1 MIIYSWFTYYK
12 WWFSIAMLVYERVCQ
27 TDSLLAFTVCYHYEV
42 KIFVEKCNP
51 SKPRFGQ
58 CSNLTHLVLSVMNEW
73 PIFRCNTTAW
83 CFGTFFF
90 TSWECHNPNWRIHIF
105 QRGWLK
111 PPTRR
116 RSVWLMFYSVKEVTE
131 PPLKLGI
138 CWFWGTP
145 KLNQREANTKRG
157 RRFLIRSW
165 DCCLIS
171 IPIGSM
177 CAIYGNIYHQY
188 TPNVSI
194 YTRKHPDSPTPL
206 YTWGYQTL
214 DFTFNWEDQ
223 QGYLGNINFPPPLN
237 FYIHWRSSIRV

>member
-1 MIIYSWFTYYK
+1 MVIFHCYVSLRGGMSNWQPSCFYRLLPLRSEDFCREMQPLKAEIWSVFEFNAPCFVCDEWMTYIQVQYN
-12 WWFSIAMLVYERVCQ
+12 C
-27 TDSLLAFTVCYHYEV
+27 
-42 KIFVEKCNP
+42 
-51 SKPRFGQ
+51 
-58 CSNLTHLVLSVMNEW
+58 LVLWN
-73 PIFRCNTTAW
+73 I
-83 CFGTFFF
+83 FF